1 MKINKILVIMFL
13 LAGTACLAYF
23 WEDFGRRSTPQ
34 EQIEKRE
41 LDLKYQEKQSHV
53 QQKKADV
60 AAQARKK
67 QEDLNYKQSQLEL
80 QRKRRRLE
88 LER

>member
-1 MKINKILVIMFL
+1 MKINKILVVMLFFVGS
-13 LAGTACLAYF
+13 ASLAYF
-23 WEDFGRRSTPQ
+23 WEDFGRRSTP
-34 EQIEKRE
+34 EERIEKRE
-41 LDLKYQEKQSHV
+41 LDLKYEEKQAHV

-60 AAQARKK
+60 ATQARKK

-80 QRKRRRLE
+80 QRKRNRLK